1 MRTVTR
7 LSQVTTVAALGFA
20 LAACGSS
27 SSSGNST
34 SAASQ
39 AGTASSAA
47 AVPATSA
54 ATAPATADGDSAV
67 PDATTLIHQARAA
80 YKKADSAAMHAD
92 VTDSGEHE
100 VIDLKGTM
108 DGSNQEATFETAE
121 GNTTIRTVDSKY
133 YVKGDKA
140 FWTSAAKAPETTAQL
155 LAGKW
160 VHAPATMAA
169 SLQDVTIKGFLDDAI
184 GPDNV
189 SDAELAKATTK
200 KTSYEG
206 QDAYVVTSAKTK
218 NTITI
223 AADTKLVL
231 EINGEQ
237 GTSTSH
243 GKVTLSGWN
252 SQPRVEAPSDA
263 LNFPSSAS

>member
-7 LSQVTTVAALGFA
+7 LSQAAAVAALGLA

-27 SSSGNST
+27 SSSGS
-34 SAASQ
+34 
-39 AGTASSAA
+39 ASSAA
-47 AVPATSA
+47 TEAGMSSAASSAAPATSSSG
-54 ATAPATADGDSAV
+54 ATADSDAAV
-67 PDATTLIHQARAA
+67 PTATTLIHQARAA
-80 YKKADSAAMHAD
+80 YKQAKSANMHAD

-100 VIDLKGTM
+100 VIDIKGTL
-108 DGSNQEATFETAE
+108 DGSNQEAAFRTGE
-121 GNTTIRTVDSKY
+121 GSTTIRTVDSKY

-155 LAGKW
+155 LADKW
-160 VHAPATMAA
+160 VHAPGTMAS
-169 SLQDVTIKGFLDDAI
+169 SLKDVTIRGFLDDAI

-200 KTSYEG
+200 KTTYDG
-206 QDAYVVTSAKTK
+206 LAAYVVTSATTK

-223 AADTKLVL
+223 AADSKLVL

-237 GTSTSH
+237 GSSTSQ
-243 GKVTLSGWN
+243 GKVTLSNWN
-252 SQPRVEAPSDA
+252 TQGRIQAPSDA
-263 LNFPSSAS
+263 IDVPSSVK

>member
-1 MRTVTR
+1 MRTVKR
-7 LSQVTTVAALGFA
+7 LSQATAVAAVGFA

-27 SSSGNST
+27 SSSGSAT

-39 AGTASSAA
+39 PATAASTASAA
-47 AVPATSA
+47 PATSA
-54 ATAPATADGDSAV
+54 TTATPDGDTAV

-92 VTDSGEHE
+92 VTDTGDHE

-108 DGSNQEATFETAE
+108 DGSNQEATFETNE
-121 GNTTIRTVDSKY
+121 GNTTIRTVAKKY

-140 FWTSAAKAPETTAQL
+140 FWKSAAKAPETTAQL

-160 VHAPATMAA
+160 VHAPASMAS
-169 SLQDVTIKGFLDDAI
+169 SLQDVTIKSFLDDAI

-200 KTSYEG
+200 KTTYEG
-206 QDAYVVTSAKTK
+206 QDAYVVTSARTK

-252 SQPRVEAPSDA
+252 SQPRVEAPGGA
-263 LNFPSSAS
+263 LNFPSSGS